1 MTWTDYLRHTV
12 SNHHYVIFFLMIRRP
27 PRSTLFPYTT
37 LFRSCLKSNSSLS
50 QSCTDSNCCVLRSAS
65 GLAVSLRQILMV
77 SRSTQRASPSGVDSN
92 WPASMSTAKKATGSP
107 MSQGTMR
114 LFGGLDGL
122 GGVGGLAGSDPL
134 ALAAGAGSLE

>member
-1 MTWTDYLRHTV
+1 MYRTLTFT
-12 SNHHYVIFFLMIRRP
+12 IFFFLMIRRP

-37 LFRSCLKSNSSLS
+37 LFRS
-50 QSCTDSNCCVLRSAS
+50 
-65 GLAVSLRQILMV
+65 VSLRQILMV